1 MAPRRTDTNRLNE
14 ALKLVPSYLGQAGL
28 WDRFYRDAYLQVAAA
43 ASAAVAKSPVPA
55 VEPAYARGLLEMAE
69 REHGVAGTPGRLT
82 PWRSNLCAGSSA
94 ELAWMSDA

>member
-69 REHGVAGTPGRLT
+69 REHGGRGDPRPVDAVALESLRWLI
-82 PWRSNLCAGSSA
+82 RRAGV
-94 ELAWMSDA
+94 DV